1 MSYFKVTHLNAN
13 CVKYLLQNTTIF
25 QLWKG
30 PGIKKQAEFITN
42 VSSCYASGKPGI
54 KQAQAKYAKILFRKN
69 DINRTL
75 TSDLLSIN
83 QSEIK

>member
-1 MSYFKVTHLNAN
+1 MLFQSYPPQCELRKILVTKHNN
-13 CVKYLLQNTTIF
+13 F
-25 QLWKG
+25 PKG